1 MVEEGWSTVT
11 VTWLERD
18 QWSTPPSRP
27 AAPADPSMAP
37 RFRREGTDLVLVV
50 PIGHEEARNGAM
62 ITVPTPGASV
72 RLRVPPG
79 TESGKRFRVPRV
91 NAPAPDGFGDLVVVV
106 EVAKPIDLS
115 DLDGKQP

>member
-18 QWSTPPSRP
+18 QWSTPPPRP
-27 AAPADPSMAP
+27 GAAHTDPRMAP
-37 RFRREGTDLVLVV
+37 RFEREGTDLVLVV

-62 ITVPTPGASV
+62 ITVPTPGAAV

-79 TESGKRFRVPRV
+79 TQTGKRFRVPRI

-106 EVAKPIDLS
+106 EVARPIDLN
-115 DLDGKQP
+115 DLD